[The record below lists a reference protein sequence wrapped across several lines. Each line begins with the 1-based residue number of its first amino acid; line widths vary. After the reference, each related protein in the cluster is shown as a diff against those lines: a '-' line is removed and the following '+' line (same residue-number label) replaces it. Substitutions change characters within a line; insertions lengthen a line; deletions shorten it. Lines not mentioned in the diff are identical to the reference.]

1 MNFKRTFLLLL
12 PLLAFLGIGTMLSN
26 VESSYADEL
35 LEAHGLTNDTRY
47 FRINSDEK
55 ISSLLKYLDKKYAH
69 HQIQLHLDNNYE
81 KKQVLVWANHA
92 ATSLPTESGRYFAP
106 DDFKG
111 QISFAVLGPA
121 AKLDL
126 LDVQNNKYIVL
137 NSNYYSVIGELKDYP
152 QMEMDKYYLSTGV
165 DQPTAKAKLKNYRIV
180 IDAAPAVISKIA
192 KRYHAKLHVPSF
204 VQEHHRDRL
213 SVVPDI
219 LMLVA
224 FLLLGMLTNMMLAM
238 GIKRQA
244 RLTRLHGDLLR
255 NWVINRS
262 ARLFL
267 TEAAFAFAAYI
278 FLRWHAFYS
287 TYGSLVITMTVSWL
301 IMILTFCGMI
311 WYLVRKDKKV
321 VKSTK

>member
-1 MNFKRTFLLLL
+1 M
-12 PLLAFLGIGTMLSN
+12 
-26 VESSYADEL
+26 
-35 LEAHGLTNDTRY
+35 
-47 FRINSDEK
+47 
-55 ISSLLKYLDKKYAH
+55 
-69 HQIQLHLDNNYE
+69 
-81 KKQVLVWANHA
+81 
-92 ATSLPTESGRYFAP
+92 
-106 DDFKG
+106 
-111 QISFAVLGPA
+111 
-121 AKLDL
+121 
-126 LDVQNNKYIVL
+126 
-137 NSNYYSVIGELKDYP
+137 IGELKDYP

-192 KRYHAKLHVPSF
+192 KHYHAKLHVPSF